1 MTHFLQMLKSYAM
14 LQDCLPLDTMLC
26 KVMTLGGHQ
35 ALLPLGN
42 LTRGKQHKGAELFC
56 L

>member
-26 KVMTLGGHQ
+26 KVMTLE
-35 ALLPLGN
+35 AIK
-42 LTRGKQHKGAELFC
+42 RFC
-56 L
+56 LWEI